1 MIARTWSG
9 TSRPDSGD
17 AYLAHLES
25 VVLPEIRHIDGHRGA
40 YVLRDGDEFQV
51 VTLWDSM
58 EAIRRFAGDEPEAAV
73 VPKEAR
79 ALLAR
84 FDERVR
90 HFEIVHAS
98 ADSGA

>member
-25 VVLPEIRHIDGHRGA
+25 TILPEIRQIDGHRGA
-40 YVLRDGDEFQV
+40 YVLRDGHAFQV

-58 EAIRRFAGDEPEAAV
+58 DAIRRFAGDDPEAAV
-73 VPKEAR
+73 VPPDAR
-79 ALLAR
+79 ALLAS

-90 HFEIVHAS
+90 HFEIVHARV
-98 ADSGA
+98 DSGV

>member
-25 VVLPEIRHIDGHRGA
+25 AVLPAIRQIDGHRGA
-40 YVLRDGDEFQV
+40 YVLRDGHAFQV

-58 EAIRRFAGDEPEAAV
+58 DAIRQFAGDDPEVVV
-73 VPKEAR
+73 VPPVAR
-79 ALLAR
+79 ALLSE
-84 FDERVR
+84 FDERVN
-90 HFEIVHAS
+90 HFEVAHV
-98 ADSGA
+98 GLP

>member
-1 MIARTWSG
+1 MIARTWFG

-25 VVLPEIRHIDGHRGA
+25 VVLPEIRQIDGHRGA
-40 YVLRDGDEFQV
+40 YVLRDRRAFQV
-51 VTLWDSM
+51 VTLWESM
-58 EAIRRFAGDEPEAAV
+58 DAIRRFAGDDPEVAV
-73 VPKEAR
+73 VPPEAR
-79 ALLAR
+79 ALLAS

-98 ADSGA
+98 GDLRL